1 MTHLHLNNPLA
12 FLDLEATGTNTIH
25 DRIIEIAI
33 IKLMPNGERLT
44 WEKRI
49 NPEIEIPLES
59 SLIHGIYDKDIKDKP
74 TFKQVAKEL
83 ANFLKGADLA
93 GFNLLRFDIPMLIES
108 FLRVELDFKIE
119 HRHIIDVQKIFH
131 FMEKRTLKAAYAFYC
146 QKELENAHSAMADTQ
161 ATLDVLIAQIKKI

>member
-83 ANFLKGADLA
+83 ANF
-93 GFNLLRFDIPMLIES
+93 FF
-108 FLRVELDFKIE
+108 F
-119 HRHIIDVQKIFH
+119 
-131 FMEKRTLKAAYAFYC
+131 
-146 QKELENAHSAMADTQ
+146 
-161 ATLDVLIAQIKKI
+161 